1 MNDTS
6 AKAEFLRL
14 LMDEKILFSSG
25 VPGVFGRG
33 PAFNEVLS
41 RVQAAIDVV
50 SREHGAERVSFPPI
64 IPRALL
70 RKVGYMDNFPQLCGS
85 VHSFMGNDTEHA
97 ALSQTVKAGEDW
109 TPFLKPTEV
118 VLAPAA
124 CYPLYPTQA
133 GTLPPGGK
141 LFDLCQFCF
150 RHEPSPDPARMQSFQ
165 IRENIRLGAPE
176 DCQSWRGAWME
187 RGHDLLESCGLKVDL
202 ASASDPFFGRGGRM
216 MKATQQQQELK
227 FELLV
232 PVWSEGEPTAVAS
245 FNYHQEHF
253 GHTFEIH
260 TADGAYAHTA
270 CIGFGL
276 ERVVIALFKQHG
288 TDLARWPSAVRAKLW
303 S

>member
-1 MNDTS
+1 MNDLS
-6 AKAEFLRL
+6 SKAEFLKS
-14 LMDEKILFSSG
+14 LMDNRVLFASG

-33 PAFNEVLS
+33 GPFVEVLA
-41 RVQAAIDVV
+41 RVQAAIDVI
-50 SREHGAERVSFPPI
+50 SSEHGAERVSFPPI
-64 IPRALL
+64 LPRELL

-85 VHSFMGNDTEHA
+85 VHAFMGNDAEHA
-97 ALSQTVKAGEDW
+97 KLIDTVKSGADW
-109 TPFLKPTEV
+109 SSYLKQTEV

-124 CYPLYPTQA
+124 CYPLYPTQT

-165 IRENIRLGAPE
+165 IRENIRLGSPE
-176 DCQSWRGAWME
+176 DVQEWRGAWME
-187 RGHDLLESCGLKVDL
+187 RGHDLLKACGLRVNL
-202 ASASDPFFGRGGRM
+202 ASASDPFFGRGGKL
-216 MKATQQQQELK
+216 MKANQKSQELK

-232 PVWSEGEPTAVAS
+232 PVWSEDEPTAVAS

-253 GHTFEIH
+253 GHTFDIH
-260 TADGAYAHTA
+260 TADGAVAHTA

-288 TDLARWPSAVRAKLW
+288 TDLSRWPSAVRAKLW